1 MSCTGARGVGASLV
15 ICDGQ
20 AADGARGVEA
30 REALRP
36 RHARSLLACA
46 ALRGHSARG
55 CAHCLRTANDT
66 AALRPLWLAGRGTE
80 HPSTLRGRRG
90 AGTRNLWSAE
100 MRSVEMRQ
108 TSLVMQGADRPAP
121 AAEAAENPLV
131 QSALDPQSCTS
142 PSRVAPGLWLVEIS
156 LRVCVWLAGV
166 FFVIAP
172 YFDLPFP
179 SLSLLHVL
187 PREGGGQ
194 LRPP

>member
-66 AALRPLWLAGRGTE
+66 AALRPLWLAGRG
-80 HPSTLRGRRG
+80 G
-90 AGTRNLWSAE
+90 AGRRNLWSAE
-100 MRSVEMRQ
+100 TGRSVEMRQ

-121 AAEAAENPLV
+121 AAEAAEGPLV